1 MKSFALAMLA
11 SSVAAAGDLVY
22 TYDDQAT
29 QWPTLEGSEVCGTG
43 VKQSPIDLTAS
54 ADVLSPATLV
64 DSDVNADWYTLADSN
79 FVLTTET
86 IASPTVSVG
95 THAVKVVYNSDADV
109 ITTNVANYQ
118 TGEIDNWNLAQFHF
132 HWLSEH
138 TVDGM
143 PYDLEVH
150 FVHLN
155 AAGDAALVLG
165 VMFDASL
172 DVEDPLL
179 AQFDWTADTLSI
191 ASLDLQSWLNSLDLS
206 SRWNYEGSLT
216 TPPCTEFVNWNVLTT
231 VMPMSQAQL
240 EGYLSQFP
248 EGFIGNAR
256 DVQPLG
262 DRTLTVINSADL
274 QIGLTDLG
282 YEFSED
288 AGSLLSLSAF
298 AMASTIAALN

>member
-1 MKSFALAMLA
+1 
-11 SSVAAAGDLVY
+11 
-22 TYDDQAT
+22 
-29 QWPTLEGSEVCGTG
+29 
-43 VKQSPIDLTAS
+43 
-54 ADVLSPATLV
+54 
-64 DSDVNADWYTLADSN
+64 
-79 FVLTTET
+79 
-86 IASPTVSVG
+86 VSVG

-109 ITTNVANYQ
+109 ITTNVADYQ

-138 TVDGM
+138 TVDGDH
-143 PYDLEVH
+143 YDLEVH

-179 AQFDWTADTLSI
+179 AQFDWTADSLSI
-191 ASLDLQSWLNSLDLS
+191 ASLDLQSWLNTLDLT

-240 EGYLSQFP
+240 TDYLAQFP
-248 EGFIGNAR
+248 ADFIGNAR

-262 DRTLTVINSADL
+262 DRTLTYINSADL
-274 QIGLTDLG
+274 QLELSDLG
-282 YEFSED
+282 YEFSEE
-288 AGSLLSLSAF
+288 AGNLLSLSAF
-298 AMASTIAALN
+298 ALASAMAALN